1 MTKYNERPVT
11 VPTEQTAAYEAVE
24 NGSSGFEPQSD
35 GTRDVADSG
44 GDEPQVSN
52 SASNA
57 EQLNSEMKEEELKQ
71 VSGNGTA
78 SHTEENAKVVSP
90 KADKE
95 SKQKNDECR
104 FVPSSST
111 KNTSIMEEKNLSANP
126 LPTGVA
132 QKELLKI
139 AGELSPDELQFCKD
153 ETEQILNVLSPKQ
166 FAKFL
171 VGACQAIDLTS
182 AEESGE
188 IIIARLDMNR
198 KPKAKAIEELYKTI
212 LEVGTQIMCLVIPA
226 TVAVHFGYRVTDFE
240 GNPIPED
247 KLCRTIVIFDGQ
259 TRYYA
264 IQKIRKENPDKVVPR
279 LYAYF
284 PLHWVRLDKM
294 LQAINL
300 KVFTWSNSDFMTGVL
315 SKTNISADV
324 KTVLEYIQKLEGR
337 GYNYTAACEFVT
349 LEKGI
354 IRKCPLVKAMSEE
367 NPCLTYERFEFGLEI
382 HKAAITKF
390 SGKNE
395 DALKSKTIPEL
406 IIGAWEKSCKDLS
419 QKEATRYIITFLE
432 GLGNDELLEIVSPSE
447 YKRGCGKK
455 KEVFVKK
462 QFEKSFKAFMK
473 DNPYAKFKNVQDE
486 ETV

>member
-1 MTKYNERPVT
+1 
-11 VPTEQTAAYEAVE
+11 
-24 NGSSGFEPQSD
+24 
-35 GTRDVADSG
+35 
-44 GDEPQVSN
+44 
-52 SASNA
+52 
-57 EQLNSEMKEEELKQ
+57 
-71 VSGNGTA
+71 
-78 SHTEENAKVVSP
+78 
-90 KADKE
+90 
-95 SKQKNDECR
+95 
-104 FVPSSST
+104 
-111 KNTSIMEEKNLSANP
+111 MEEKSLSANP
-126 LPTGVA
+126 LPIGVA

-139 AGELSPDELQFCKD
+139 AGELSPDELQFCKNAK
-153 ETEQILNVLSPKQ
+153 EQILDVLSPKQ
-166 FAKFL
+166 FANFL
-171 VGACQAIDLTS
+171 VGACQVIDLIS

-188 IIIARLDMNR
+188 IINARLDMNR
-198 KPKAKAIEELYKTI
+198 KPKAKAIAAMCETI

-324 KTVLEYIQKLEGR
+324 KTALEYIQKLEGR

-349 LEKGI
+349 LVKGI

-367 NPCLTYERFEFGLEI
+367 NPSLTYERFEFGLEI
-382 HKAAITKF
+382 HKAAVMKF

-406 IIGAWEKSCKDLS
+406 IIGVWEKSCKDLN

-462 QFEKSFKAFMK
+462 QYERSFKAFMK